1 MQRKVMPL
9 AAKDNLDELY
19 ARHRLLQ
26 GEVGRLQAEYEALDP
41 EAGAERRYLLD
52 IEIEALQSEATN
64 LVSRISD
71 ILERD
76 LQR

>member
-1 MQRKVMPL
+1 MPL

-19 ARHRLLQ
+19 AQQRLLQ
-26 GEVGRLQAEYEALDP
+26 GEVERLQAEYDALDP
-41 EAGAERRYLLD
+41 ETGRERCYLLD
-52 IEIEALQSEATN
+52 IEIEALQAEATR
-64 LVSRISD
+64 LASRISD

>member
-1 MQRKVMPL
+1 MPL

-19 ARHRLLQ
+19 ARQRLLQ
-26 GEVGRLQAEYEALDP
+26 GEVDRLQAEYDALDP
-41 EAGAERRYLLD
+41 QEGGDDRRYVID
-52 IEIEALQSEATN
+52 IQIDALQEEATS
-64 LVSRISD
+64 LASRISD

>member
-1 MQRKVMPL
+1 MPL

-19 ARHRLLQ
+19 ARQRLLQ
-26 GEVGRLQAEYEALDP
+26 GEVDRLQAEYDVSNP
-41 EAGAERRYLLD
+41 DSSGDDRRYLLD
-52 IEIEALQSEATN
+52 IEIEALQAEATS
-64 LVSRISD
+64 LASRISD

>member
-1 MQRKVMPL
+1 MPL

-19 ARHRLLQ
+19 AQQRLLQ
-26 GEVGRLQAEYEALDP
+26 GEVDRLQAEYDGLDP
-41 EAGAERRYLLD
+41 EAGRDRRYLLD
-52 IEIEALQSEATN
+52 IEIEALQAEATS
-64 LVSRISD
+64 LASRISD

>member
-1 MQRKVMPL
+1 MPL

-19 ARHRLLQ
+19 AQHRLLQ
-26 GEVGRLQAEYEALDP
+26 GEVDRLQAEYDALDP
-41 EAGAERRYLLD
+41 DEGGADRRYLLD
-52 IEIEALQSEATN
+52 IEIDALQAEATS
-64 LVSRISD
+64 LASRISD

>member
-1 MQRKVMPL
+1 MPL

-19 ARHRLLQ
+19 AQQRLLQ
-26 GEVGRLQAEYEALDP
+26 GEVDRLQAEYDALDP
-41 EAGAERRYLLD
+41 EQGGERRYLLD
-52 IEIEALQSEATN
+52 IEIEALQAEATR
-64 LVSRISD
+64 LASRISD

>member
-1 MQRKVMPL
+1 MPL

-19 ARHRLLQ
+19 AQQRLLQ
-26 GEVGRLQAEYEALDP
+26 GEVDRLQAEYDDLHPD
-41 EAGAERRYLLD
+41 AGAERRYVLD
-52 IEIEALQSEATN
+52 IEIEALQSEATR
-64 LVSRISD
+64 LASRISD

>member
-1 MQRKVMPL
+1 MPV
-9 AAKDNLDELY
+9 AAKNNLDELY

-26 GEVGRLQAEYEALDP
+26 AAVKRLETEHDSLEP
-41 EAGAERRYLLD
+41 EGADADRRYILAVQ
-52 IEIEALQSEATN
+52 IRALQEEETQLNST
-64 LVSRISD
+64 ISD